1 MTKSVNSAYCSLE
14 NSCQDTKLA
23 PHVRHKAGNR
33 AKLHLKSIH
42 ILGLTGFVFPELHN
56 FIRHR
61 TVIPGKLLRGCCH
74 LTAGVQ
80 QHMADRW
87 ASCVQYSLA
96 AAVKAACLA
105 VDRAVMKSKMA
116 AHANHARQSFA
127 HASRQSCR
135 LAEVIA
141 TSYL

>member
-1 MTKSVNSAYCSLE
+1 MLLLPHDKICQQRILQLE

-61 TVIPGKLLRGCCH
+61 TVIPGKLLRGHCH

-96 AAVKAACLA
+96 AAVKAPCLA
-105 VDRAVMKSKMA
+105 VDRAVMKTRWQRMPTTPDKALRMQA
-116 AHANHARQSFA
+116 DN
-127 HASRQSCR
+127 
-135 LAEVIA
+135 LAG
-141 TSYL
+141 LQK